1 MQTLR
6 DSGYANLHLDN
17 GLREPLPIS
26 RIVAQ
31 RGDMATAEI
40 LQRFLGVGE
49 ARVESTGDLDSD
61 ITIQMGEDWVTGLE
75 SRR

>member
-6 DSGYANLHLDN
+6 DSGYANIHLDKH
-17 GLREPLPIS
+17 LREPLPIS

-31 RGDMATAEI
+31 QGDMATAEI

-49 ARVESTGDLDSD
+49 ARVESTGDLNSD
-61 ITIQMGEDWVTGLE
+61 ITIQVGEDWTASQKG
-75 SRR
+75 R